1 MTMEQVRA
9 ELIRRLSY
17 ADLLGLTSAVG
28 LEGVREA
35 MENFEAGLKQ
45 VEEIKKIE
53 SVLAVR
59 LIKTPDDLIV
69 WLYTEP
75 EFGAA
80 VNLSCPF
87 FSEWDYLPH
96 YSQVPSIAKVREGSF
111 FKENRQG
118 G

>member
-1 MTMEQVRA
+1 MNMEQVRA
-9 ELIRRLSY
+9 ELFRRLSY
-17 ADLLGLTSAVG
+17 ADFLGLTHSVG

-35 MENFEAGLKQ
+35 MENFEKGLAQ
-45 VEEIKKIE
+45 VEEIKKVE
-53 SVLAVR
+53 NVLAVR

-80 VNLSCPF
+80 INLSCPF

-96 YSQVPSIAKVREGSF
+96 YSKIPTIAKVRENSLFRGSSP
-111 FKENRQG
+111 
-118 G
+118 